1 MMGTALA
8 GGSLIDVALAQ
19 IAVGTLFAIVVFV
32 DIRRRF
38 PALWPW
44 WQSGTISFGLG
55 NLSRS
60 MALTAA
66 HGAEQLGASAL
77 LTLCGRMRDPLATA
91 SFATQRTAANTAN
104 QASWLLVQPIIPE
117 VGRYVSNTEP
127 RKTEAALAIT
137 SIATSGV
144 TCITAL
150 TIAPLMPWAY
160 RLWTSNSLLLNG
172 ALLSALMTATIVRQ
186 WQTPMAVLLNASN
199 AAVGQSAVSVVR
211 TTALLSAGIGLT
223 AFRNDVEALGISVV
237 VAEVLAGIAS
247 ALFARRVMQQ
257 ANGFLPGSILAMSAL
272 QSVITCGGLS
282 IGLLGLYP
290 WLLITP
296 VCAVACGVLTLIQI
310 ANLPPDG
317 RDRLRRIIPWVY
329 RGTRHSGASATSSI
343 EESTDQSH

>member
-1 MMGTALA
+1 
-8 GGSLIDVALAQ
+8 
-19 IAVGTLFAIVVFV
+19 
-32 DIRRRF
+32 
-38 PALWPW
+38 
-44 WQSGTISFGLG
+44 
-55 NLSRS
+55 
-60 MALTAA
+60 
-66 HGAEQLGASAL
+66 
-77 LTLCGRMRDPLATA
+77 
-91 SFATQRTAANTAN
+91 
-104 QASWLLVQPIIPE
+104 
-117 VGRYVSNTEP
+117 
-127 RKTEAALAIT
+127 
-137 SIATSGV
+137 
-144 TCITAL
+144 
-150 TIAPLMPWAY
+150 
-160 RLWTSNSLLLNG
+160 
-172 ALLSALMTATIVRQ
+172 
-186 WQTPMAVLLNASN
+186 MAVLLNASN